1 MNLTDEVR
9 ALDELERATA
19 SGNPEMIARVTVA
32 NILPLYHEHYGVLT
46 AAVDGLP
53 SKVLERFPILRFGHR
68 MTPVLARTTRPFKP
82 LIDPDVARTMSAD
95 ELDVFTLMQMISFR
109 FSGDVAAALV
119 YARRLEDRILDI
131 RLESRERTD
140 GQLWFYHHEIGST
153 LLASGDSARALLE
166 FSTARQLGRL
176 SRQRDAERLALGRA
190 ALAHALRG
198 SLDEAEIALAEV
210 SEHPPP
216 TASHRSASMMTEG
229 VAAALIAV
237 ERMSDEV
244 DDRLAELEPYDSV
257 LMTWPFA
264 LLARARSLLAAHRP
278 GEALEAIRLA
288 NDAHPVQHGSVAS
301 DVIASTLIEALCA
314 LGDSTAAW
322 DIAMSNAKTGNMT
335 RFAVIRLALHD
346 SRFDVAAGEIRR
358 LAGDRSLSPSQR
370 AKATLFWGWLEVA
383 QDDELDQRTAMQ
395 IHRLAVTGNV
405 RRLLATMPRQL
416 IERVREHLTSAEL
429 AEFDVATN
437 GLTPFEMK
445 TRPILTPSELRVL
458 NALPI
463 HSTTAAIATAF
474 HVSPNTIK
482 SQLKAL
488 YRKLECS
495 TRDAAIKIAS
505 RDRLFVN
512 DDSAVRAGAG
522 GAGDDFVRLVV
533 GSRNESLDV
542 GTR

>member
-1 MNLTDEVR
+1 
-9 ALDELERATA
+9 
-19 SGNPEMIARVTVA
+19 MIARVAVA
-32 NILPLYHEHYGVLT
+32 NILPLYHEHYEVL
-46 AAVDGLP
+46 ASAVDGLP

-82 LIDPDVARTMSAD
+82 LIDPDSARTMSAD

-131 RLESRERTD
+131 RVESRERAD
-140 GQLWFYHHEIGST
+140 GQLWFYHYEIGST

-166 FSTARQLGRL
+166 FGTARQLGKL
-176 SRQRDAERLALGRA
+176 SNQRHAERLAIGRA

-198 SLDEAEIALAEV
+198 SLDEADVALAEV
-210 SEHPPP
+210 AEQPPP
-216 TASHRSASMMTEG
+216 TGSHRTASAMTEG

-237 ERMSDEV
+237 ERMSDDV
-244 DDRLAELEPYDSV
+244 DQRLAELERYDSV

-264 LLARARSLLAAHRP
+264 LLARARSLLAAQRP

-301 DVIASTLIEALCA
+301 DVIASTFIEALCA

-322 DIAMSNAKTGNMT
+322 DIATSNARTGNMT

-346 SRFDVAAGEIRR
+346 SRFDVAANEIRR
-358 LAGDRSLSPSQR
+358 LAGDRALSPSQR

-383 QDDELDQRTAMQ
+383 QGADLDQRTAEQ
-395 IHRLAVTGNV
+395 IQRLAVTGNI

-416 IERVREHLTSAEL
+416 IEHVRAHLSSTEL
-429 AEFDVATN
+429 AEFDSATHD
-437 GLTPFEMK
+437 LTTFDLK
-445 TRPILTPSELRVL
+445 TRPILTPGELRVL
-458 NALPI
+458 NALPT
-463 HSTTAAIATAF
+463 HPTTAAIASAF

-488 YRKLECS
+488 YRKLGCS
-495 TRDAAIKIAS
+495 TRDDAIRVAS
-505 RDRLFVN
+505 RHRLFIGEN
-512 DDSAVRAGAG
+512 AGVG
-522 GAGDDFVRLVV
+522 LGASGNGDDFVRLAL
-533 GSRNESLDV
+533 GSQNEKLDV